1 MNKYLDCSNATG
13 YATTKKV
20 LIDLATV
27 FEENLLKEHNFF
39 VKIRSQSYFDQELS
53 SKISRQE
60 IKQHLHQ
67 LIGFLPI
74 FCAKEALNEVIILA
88 DLVQNSSSSEFRFP
102 VSRLK
107 EILEGLQSE
116 LKVWRG
122 MLS

>member
-13 YATTKKV
+13 YATTKKE

>member
-13 YATTKKV
+13 YATTKKE

-107 EILEGLQSE
+107 EILEGLQSV